1 MKNLRLF
8 AGLFITTAFL
18 VGCAVSPDSGEKSIR
33 IDNPTVTHQGE
44 VSTISN
50 GDVTVTTSSL
60 SLTQQSDLVQPGD
73 GGGDGGGICCT
84 LCNIKTGWCAECH
97 TCLVQD

>member
-1 MKNLRLF
+1 MKNLRLI
-8 AGLFITTAFL
+8 AGLFITTAMF
-18 VGCAVSPDSGEKSIR
+18 VGCAVSSEPGEKSIR

-60 SLTQQSDLVQPGD
+60 SLTKESNLAD
-73 GGGDGGGICCT
+73 GPGICCT
-84 LCNIKTGWCAECH
+84 NCNIYTGQCDECH
-97 TCLVQD
+97 TCPQQD